1 MKVALNGRFLFQR
14 VTGVQ
19 RHARE
24 LVRALDSLLDGDP
37 EARRRLELSLFVPPG
52 GELELQLSRIKV
64 RRVGQL
70 LGQPWEQL
78 ELPVY
83 TRGQLLVNLA
93 NTAPAFLRQQLVTIH
108 DASVFA
114 VPEAYSRPFRRWY
127 QWLLPRLARR
137 ARQVLTDSEFSRSE
151 LVRWLGVAAAKV
163 RVVPCGHE
171 HILRTTPDPSVL
183 PRHGLGARPYV
194 LAVSSLSRHK
204 NLEAVAEAVRLL
216 EPARWDYVLAGPSN
230 PRVFGASAVDAPGRV
245 VHLGYVSDGELRAL
259 YERAACLVY
268 PSRYEGF
275 GIPPLEAMAC
285 GCPVIASRTTAL
297 PEVCG
302 DAALYVDPD
311 DPRQLAAAIRRVLC
325 EDGMGDDLRRRGQ
338 QRAERWTWSRSAAET
353 LAAVREAMAR

>member
-1 MKVALNGRFLFQR
+1 MKVAVNGRFLLQR

-37 EARRRLELSLFVPPG
+37 EARRCLEMSIFVPSD
-52 GELELQLSRIKV
+52 GELEFQLSRIKV
-64 RRVGQL
+64 RRVGRL
-70 LGQPWEQL
+70 GGQPWEQV

-83 TRGQLLVNLA
+83 TRGQLLLNLA
-93 NTAPAFLRQQLVTIH
+93 NTAPAFSRRQLVTIH

-114 VPEAYSRPFRRWY
+114 MPETYSRGFRRWY
-127 QWLLPRLARR
+127 QLLLPRLARH

-151 LVRWLGVAAAKV
+151 LVRWLGVAADKI

-171 HILRTTPDPSVL
+171 HILRTPSDPSVL
-183 PRHGLGARPYV
+183 GRHGLGARPYV

-204 NLEAVAEAVRLL
+204 NLEAVAEAIRLL
-216 EPARWDYVLAGPSN
+216 EPAGWDYVLAGPIN
-230 PRVFGASAVDAPGRV
+230 PRVFGRSAEGTPARV
-245 VHLGYVSDGELRAL
+245 VRLGYVNDGELRAL

-285 GCPVIASRTTAL
+285 GCPVIASRAASL

-302 DAALYVDPD
+302 NAALYVDPD

-325 EDGMGDDLRRRGQ
+325 EEGVGDDLRRRGR
-338 QRAERWTWSRSAAET
+338 QRAEQWTWARSAAQI
-353 LAAVREAMAR
+353 LAVLREAMVR